1 MNFDVVLCGVGGQGV
16 LSTAYVI
23 DHAAV
28 ETGLYFK
35 QPEVHGMAQRGGA
48 VSAQVRISDT
58 PVASDLISDGGA
70 SLIISLEPMESL
82 RYVKL
87 LRPDGWIVTDV
98 TPLEN
103 ISDYPNHRKLYEVLF
118 SLPHLLAVDATR
130 LAAKAGAI
138 RAQNIV
144 VLGAAASHLPLP
156 VSALE
161 KCMSALFAP
170 KGERVV
176 AANLKAFRMGIA
188 ASNFGAA
195 LSERRVKAAVVARV
209 VARLDFAA
217 TPVPDAVAT
226 AWAERLLKP
235 DGTEVAARVFD
246 SRDLLPL
253 DAHSAA
259 QAAVRL

>member
-16 LSTAYVI
+16 LSTAHVI

-28 ETGLYFK
+28 DTGLYFK

-58 PVASDLISDGGA
+58 PVASDLISEGEA
-70 SLIISLEPMESL
+70 SLIISVEPMESL

-87 LRPDGWIVTDV
+87 LRTDGWIVTDV

-103 ISDYPNHRKLYEVLF
+103 ISDYPDHKKLYEVLF
-118 SLPHLLAVDATR
+118 SIPHLLAIDATR
-130 LAAKAGAI
+130 LAVKAGAI
-138 RAQNIV
+138 KAQNIV

-156 VSALE
+156 VATLE
-161 KCMSALFAP
+161 KHISALFAP

-188 ASNFGAA
+188 ASNFSAA
-195 LSERRVKAAVVARV
+195 LSERGVKAAVVARV

-217 TPVPDAVAT
+217 TPVMDAVAT

-235 DGTEVAARVFD
+235 DGADVAARVFA
-246 SRDLLPL
+246 SRDLLPI
-253 DAHSAA
+253 DAQRSVTLA
-259 QAAVRL
+259 